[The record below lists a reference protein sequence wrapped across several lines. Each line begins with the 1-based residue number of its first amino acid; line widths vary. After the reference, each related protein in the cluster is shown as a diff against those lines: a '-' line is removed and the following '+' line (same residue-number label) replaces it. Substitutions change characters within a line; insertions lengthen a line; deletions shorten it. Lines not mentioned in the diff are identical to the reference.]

1 MFTQTFQKGTVSK
14 RNKTPCT
21 QSGLEPLK
29 SWFKEGNL
37 TTTRCAHWLNFFVE
51 TGIIYNFES
60 AILKD
65 ITLLWVRLRVGD
77 YVQLETALRPA
88 DTQGSAGHRPCAATA
103 ASGNTAS
110 PPLAQRGYFFS
121 CSSRP
126 GRRAAAGRAGRCQSD
141 LGWTF
146 GVAWT
151 RALRHAGSGCMLG
164 QWISKPQSFKLS
176 LRFKLPSESSEE
188 ATDPVRRARP
198 TRLFKINGFSMEFYR
213 CFPLLWPLFRKNR
226 STYML
231 MVHDLFISVDNIFS
245 ACWFISMRSFSVTTR
260 TLDNRDKDPPPPC
273 VTEMACVACFWLNLR
288 IILNIFWMIF
298 DF

>member
-1 MFTQTFQKGTVSK
+1 MPAIRTRTLEILVQRGQSYHHAVCPLIEFFCWNWYYIQFWVSNTQG
-14 RNKTPCT
+14 
-21 QSGLEPLK
+21 
-29 SWFKEGNL
+29 
-37 TTTRCAHWLNFFVE
+37 
-51 TGIIYNFES
+51 YNF
-60 AILKD
+60 
-65 ITLLWVRLRVGD
+65 TLSQTPSRGLCPTWNCPPASGHAGLGGSQAVRCYCCIGKHS
-77 YVQLETALRPA
+77 QSTA
-88 DTQGSAGHRPCAATA
+88 GSARVFFQRL
-103 ASGNTAS
+103 
-110 PPLAQRGYFFS
+110 LAPGP
-121 CSSRP
+121 P
-126 GRRAAAGRAGRCQSD
+126 GRGGPGRAVPGQSD

-164 QWISKPQSFKLS
+164 QWISNPQSFKLS
-176 LRFKLPSESSEE
+176 LRFKLPSESSEK
-188 ATDPVRRARP
+188 ATDPVRRAGP

-260 TLDNRDKDPPPPC
+260 TLDNLDKDPPPPC

-288 IILNIFWMIF
+288 IILNTFWMIF